1 MFRFRLDKLARET
14 PAFVD
19 GVVVENAEASG
30 TVAATVNAK
39 AMPGKSFKGVE
50 AEEDDPRTLMVL
62 LLLVFN
68 TCVCALIRNKSSGKE
83 FWSERVGMFCSSRIP
98 KPKGNLPLFFL
109 SDMLKFVY
117 FKIPIGFNNL
127 LVFASNR

>member
-30 TVAATVNAK
+30 TVAATVKAK

-62 LLLVFN
+62 LLLILN
-68 TCVCALIRNKSSGKE
+68 TCVCVDSNQK
-83 FWSERVGMFCSSRIP
+83 FWEGILER
-98 KPKGNLPLFFL
+98 KGWYVLFF
-109 SDMLKFVY
+109 S
-117 FKIPIGFNNL
+117 NSEAERE
-127 LVFASNR
+127 FAVILFE